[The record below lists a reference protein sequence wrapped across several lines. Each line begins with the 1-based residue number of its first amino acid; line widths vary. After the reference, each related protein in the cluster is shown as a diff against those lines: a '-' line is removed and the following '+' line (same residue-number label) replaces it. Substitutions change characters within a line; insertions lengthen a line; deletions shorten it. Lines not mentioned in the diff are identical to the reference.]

1 MIKKKLRDEEAIQK
15 SLKLLSGKW
24 RLRVILEIYKEDKIR
39 FNKLQKN
46 INGISSIMLTR
57 ILKELIENKLVLREQ
72 FDEIPPH
79 VEYSLTKEGISL
91 CPVFNVLEE
100 LGKNL
105 K

>member
-1 MIKKKLRDEEAIQK
+1 MKKKKLRDEDAIEK

-46 INGISSIMLTR
+46 IDGISSIMLTR

-79 VEYSLTKEGISL
+79 VEYSLTREALGL
-91 CPVFNVLEE
+91 CQVFNVLED
-100 LGKNL
+100 LGKKL